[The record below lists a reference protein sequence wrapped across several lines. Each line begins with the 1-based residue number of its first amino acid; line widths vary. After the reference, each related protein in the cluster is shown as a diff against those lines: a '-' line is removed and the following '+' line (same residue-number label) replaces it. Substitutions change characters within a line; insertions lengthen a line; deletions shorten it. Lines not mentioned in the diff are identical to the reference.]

1 MTINTNL
8 NALVAGNA
16 YAAAA
21 VDYAQATQR
30 ISTQLRVN
38 SAKDDPVGIG
48 MASALKAKIASYA
61 KAADNINSG
70 ITALNTA
77 GTALTNIQ
85 TVLTAM
91 KTLATSSASSS
102 SSSTLASNQASFA
115 TYLASINSIANTAYF
130 NGKSLLNGDTPTL
143 KVQSGINS
151 GDTTTLTFG
160 NSLSSALGTG
170 NPLAL
175 TSLGAST
182 TTLASGDLV
191 INGYTV
197 GASLSTDDTTSYA
210 SNSGSAIAK
219 VVAINRIT
227 SSSNVVAV
235 AGATDVAGAAQ
246 SSSGTGTAGTITI
259 NGTAISVNLA
269 AANDYATNRA
279 AVVTSINLNTGKTG
293 VTAVDNGSS
302 ARGVSLT
309 ASDGRNIT
317 VAFDDTYLTSNNTG
331 VATAGTYAGMYTL
344 RALDQSSI
352 AITSNVGG
360 TLANA
365 DLALGTYSGNVAQFS
380 TKNLGALTSS
390 PGTGSSPAALSSGD
404 LTINGYSIGAA
415 YTSDD
420 TASDTTATSSTKASS
435 GIALAAAINRQTTT
449 TGVSAKVNSNV
460 ITGTGF
466 SAGTVGTIYLNGQS
480 ITANLTSSSTISDVV
495 SVINTKTGLT
505 GVTATNN
512 GNGVTLTASDGR
524 NISIATNTGTGAA
537 IGISGIT
544 STTAANATT
553 YVAQVTLYA
562 NNTFTVASGTNGNTN
577 FKALGFREGTYGGA
591 ASATKLSGLNISTAQ
606 GGTNAI
612 STINDA
618 INMVSTYQAQVGALT
633 NVMGYQTT
641 TTTNMTTVSNK
652 AYGDIMNYNLAAE
665 TTALAVA
672 QTKENGAMAMLA
684 QANVSQDLVTYLLK
698 KYIN

>member
-1 MTINTNL
+1 
-8 NALVAGNA
+8 
-16 YAAAA
+16 
-21 VDYAQATQR
+21 
-30 ISTQLRVN
+30 
-38 SAKDDPVGIG
+38 
-48 MASALKAKIASYA
+48 
-61 KAADNINSG
+61 
-70 ITALNTA
+70 
-77 GTALTNIQ
+77 
-85 TVLTAM
+85 M
-91 KTLATSSASSS
+91 KVLATSSAGSTSST
-102 SSSTLASNQASFA
+102 TLASNQASFA
-115 TYLASINSIANTAYF
+115 TYLTSINSIANTAYY

-143 KVQSGINS
+143 KVQSGINA

-175 TSLGAST
+175 TSLGSST
-182 TTLASGDLV
+182 TALASGDLV

-259 NGTAISVNLA
+259 NGTAISVTLA

-279 AVVTSINLNTGKTG
+279 AMVTAINLNTGTTG

-309 ASDGRNIT
+309 ATDGRNIT
-317 VAFDDTYLTSNNTG
+317 VAVDGTNLTSTNTG
-331 VATAGTYAGMYTL
+331 VAAAGTYAGTYTL

-365 DLALGTYSGNVAQFS
+365 DLALGTYTGNVAQFS
-380 TKNLGALTSS
+380 TKNLGAITTA
-390 PGTGSSPAALSSGD
+390 PTALSAGD
-404 LTINGYSIGAA
+404 LTLNGYSIGAT

-420 TASDTTATSSTKASS
+420 TASDTTAASSTKATS

-460 ITGTGF
+460 VTGTGF
-466 SAGTVGTIYLNGQS
+466 SAAAVSTIYLNGQS
-480 ITANLTSSSTISDVV
+480 ITANLTTSSTIADVV
-495 SVINTKTGLT
+495 SVINTKTGST

-512 GNGVTLTASDGR
+512 GSGVTLTASDGR
-524 NISIATNTGTGAA
+524 NISIGTNAGVGTS
-537 IGISGIT
+537 IGISGMSGT
-544 STTAANATT
+544 STTAALATT
-553 YVAQVTLYA
+553 YVAPVTLYA
-562 NNTFTVASGTNGNTN
+562 SNTFTVASGTNGNTN
-577 FKALGFREGTYGGA
+577 FQALGFREGTYGGA
-591 ASATKLSGLNISTAQ
+591 ASAVKLSGLNISTAQ

-612 STINDA
+612 TTINDA
-618 INMVSTYQAQVGALT
+618 IDMVSANQALIGALT

-641 TTTNMTTVSNK
+641 TSTNMTTVSTK

-672 QTKENGAMAMLA
+672 QTKQNGAMAMLA

>member
-77 GTALTNIQ
+77 GTALSNIQ

-91 KTLATSSASSS
+91 KALATSSAGSTSST
-102 SSSTLASNQASFA
+102 TLASNQATFA
-115 TYLASINSIANTAYF
+115 TYLTSIDSIANTAYF
-130 NGKSLLNGDTPTL
+130 NGKSLLNGNTPTL
-143 KVQSGINS
+143 KVQSGINA

-175 TSLGAST
+175 TSLGSST
-182 TTLASGDLV
+182 TALASGDLV

-197 GASLSTDDTTSYA
+197 GASLSTDDTTSYT

-219 VVAINRIT
+219 VAAINRIT

-246 SSSGTGTAGTITI
+246 SASGTGTAGTITI
-259 NGTAISVNLA
+259 NGTAISVTLA
-269 AANDYATNRA
+269 AANNYATNRA
-279 AVVTSINLNTGKTG
+279 AMVTAINLNTGTTG

-309 ASDGRNIT
+309 ATDGRNIT
-317 VAFDDTYLTSNNTG
+317 VAFDGVNLTSDNTG
-331 VATAGTYAGMYTL
+331 IATAGTYAGTYTL

-380 TKNLGALTSS
+380 TKNLGAITTA
-390 PGTGSSPAALSSGD
+390 PTALSAGD
-404 LTINGYSIGAA
+404 LTLNGYSIGAT

-420 TASDTTATSSTKASS
+420 TASDATATASTKATS

-460 ITGTGF
+460 VTGTGF
-466 SAGTVGTIYLNGQS
+466 SAAAVSTIYLNGQS
-480 ITANLTSSSTISDVV
+480 ITANLTTSSTIADVV

-512 GNGVTLTASDGR
+512 GSGVTLTASDGR
-524 NISIATNTGTGAA
+524 NISIGTNAGVGSA
-537 IGISGIT
+537 IGISGMSNSST
-544 STTAANATT
+544 SAAAATT
-553 YVAQVTLYA
+553 YVAPVTLYA
-562 NNTFTVASGTNGNTN
+562 SNTFTVASGTNGNTN

-612 STINDA
+612 TTINDA
-618 INMVSTYQAQVGALT
+618 INMVSANQAMVGALT
-633 NVMGYQTT
+633 HVMGYQTT
-641 TTTNMTTVSNK
+641 TTTNMTTVSTK

>member
-21 VDYAQATQR
+21 LDYAQATQR

-77 GTALTNIQ
+77 GTALSNIQ

-91 KTLATSSASSS
+91 KALATSSAGSTSST
-102 SSSTLASNQASFA
+102 TLASNQATFA
-115 TYLASINSIANTAYF
+115 TYLTSIDSIANTAYF
-130 NGKSLLNGDTPTL
+130 NGKSLLNGNTPTL
-143 KVQSGINS
+143 KVQSGINA

-175 TSLGAST
+175 TSLGSST
-182 TTLASGDLV
+182 TALASGDLV

-197 GASLSTDDTTSYA
+197 GASLSTDDTTSYT

-219 VVAINRIT
+219 VAAINRIT

-246 SSSGTGTAGTITI
+246 SASGTGTAGTITI
-259 NGTAISVNLA
+259 NGTAISVTLA
-269 AANDYATNRA
+269 AANNYATNRA
-279 AVVTSINLNTGKTG
+279 AMVTAINLNTGTTG

-309 ASDGRNIT
+309 ATDGRNIT
-317 VAFDDTYLTSNNTG
+317 VAFDGVNLTSDNTG
-331 VATAGTYAGMYTL
+331 IATAGTYAGTYTL

-380 TKNLGALTSS
+380 TKNLGAITTA
-390 PGTGSSPAALSSGD
+390 PTALSAGD
-404 LTINGYSIGAA
+404 LTLNGYSIGAT

-420 TASDTTATSSTKASS
+420 TASDATATSSTKATS
-435 GIALAAAINRQTTT
+435 GIALAAAINRQTST

-460 ITGTGF
+460 VTGTGF
-466 SAGTVGTIYLNGQS
+466 SAAAVSTIYLNGQT
-480 ITANLTSSSTISDVV
+480 ITANLTTSSTIADVV

-505 GVTATNN
+505 GVTASNN
-512 GNGVTLTASDGR
+512 GSGVTLTASDGR
-524 NISIATNTGTGAA
+524 NISIGTNAGVGSA
-537 IGISGIT
+537 IGISGMSNSST
-544 STTAANATT
+544 SAAAATT
-553 YVAQVTLYA
+553 YVAPVTLYA
-562 NNTFTVASGTNGNTN
+562 SNTFTVASGTNGNTN

-612 STINDA
+612 TTINDA
-618 INMVSTYQAQVGALT
+618 INMVSANQAMVGALT

-641 TTTNMTTVSNK
+641 TTTNMTTVSTK

>member
-70 ITALNTA
+70 INALNTA

-91 KTLATSSASSS
+91 KALATSSAGSTSST
-102 SSSTLASNQASFA
+102 TLASNQATFA
-115 TYLASINSIANTAYF
+115 TYLTSIDSIANTAYF
-130 NGKSLLNGDTPTL
+130 NGKSLLNGNTPTL
-143 KVQSGINS
+143 KVQSGINA

-175 TSLGAST
+175 TSLGSST
-182 TTLASGDLV
+182 TALASGDLV

-197 GASLSTDDTTSYA
+197 GASLSTDDTTSYT

-219 VVAINRIT
+219 VAAINRIT

-246 SSSGTGTAGTITI
+246 SASGTGTAGTITI
-259 NGTAISVNLA
+259 NGTAISVTLA
-269 AANDYATNRA
+269 AANNYATNRA
-279 AVVTSINLNTGKTG
+279 AMVTAINLNTGTTG

-309 ASDGRNIT
+309 ATDGRNIT
-317 VAFDDTYLTSNNTG
+317 VAFDGVNLTSDNTG
-331 VATAGTYAGMYTL
+331 ISTAGTYAGTYTL

-352 AITSNVGG
+352 TITSNVGG

-380 TKNLGALTSS
+380 TKNLGAITTA
-390 PGTGSSPAALSSGD
+390 PTALSAGD
-404 LTINGYSIGAA
+404 LTLNGYSIGAT

-420 TASDTTATSSTKASS
+420 TASDATATASTKATS

-460 ITGTGF
+460 VTGTGF
-466 SAGTVGTIYLNGQS
+466 SAAAVSTIYLNGQS
-480 ITANLTSSSTISDVV
+480 ITANLTTSSTIADVV

-505 GVTATNN
+505 GVTASNN
-512 GNGVTLTASDGR
+512 GSGVTLTASDGR
-524 NISIATNTGTGAA
+524 NISIGTNAGVGSA
-537 IGISGIT
+537 IGISGMSNSST
-544 STTAANATT
+544 SAAAATT
-553 YVAQVTLYA
+553 YVAPVTLYA
-562 NNTFTVASGTNGNTN
+562 SNTFTVASGTNGNTN

-612 STINDA
+612 TTINDA
-618 INMVSTYQAQVGALT
+618 INMVSANQAMVGALT

-641 TTTNMTTVSNK
+641 TTTNMTTVSTK

>member
-1 MTINTNL
+1 MTINTNI

-91 KTLATSSASSS
+91 KVLATSSAGSTSST
-102 SSSTLASNQASFA
+102 TLASNQASFA
-115 TYLASINSIANTAYF
+115 TYLTSINTIANTAYY
-130 NGKSLLNGDTPTL
+130 NGKSLLNGNTPTL
-143 KVQSGINS
+143 KVQSGINA

-175 TSLGAST
+175 NSLGSST
-182 TTLASGDLV
+182 TALASGDLV

-259 NGTAISVNLA
+259 NGTAISVTLA

-279 AVVTSINLNTGKTG
+279 AMVTAINLNTGTTG

-309 ASDGRNIT
+309 ATDGRNIT
-317 VAFDDTYLTSNNTG
+317 VAVDGTNLTSTNTG
-331 VATAGTYAGMYTL
+331 VAAAGTYAGTYTL

-365 DLALGTYSGNVAQFS
+365 DLALGTYTGNVAQFS
-380 TKNLGALTSS
+380 TKNLGAITTA
-390 PGTGSSPAALSSGD
+390 PTALSAGD
-404 LTINGYSIGAA
+404 LTLNGYSIGAT

-420 TASDTTATSSTKASS
+420 TASDTTAASSTKATS

-460 ITGTGF
+460 VTGTGF
-466 SAGTVGTIYLNGQS
+466 SAAAVSTIYLNGQS
-480 ITANLTSSSTISDVV
+480 ITANLTTSSTIADVV
-495 SVINTKTGLT
+495 SVINTKTGST

-512 GNGVTLTASDGR
+512 GSGVTLTASDGR
-524 NISIATNTGTGAA
+524 NISIGTNAGVGTS
-537 IGISGIT
+537 IGISGMSGA
-544 STTAANATT
+544 STTAALATT
-553 YVAQVTLYA
+553 YVAPVTLYA
-562 NNTFTVASGTNGNTN
+562 SNTFTVASGTNGNTN
-577 FKALGFREGTYGGA
+577 FQALGFREGTYGGA
-591 ASATKLSGLNISTAQ
+591 ASAVKLSGLNISTAQ

-612 STINDA
+612 TTINDA
-618 INMVSTYQAQVGALT
+618 IDMVSANQALVGALT

-641 TTTNMTTVSNK
+641 TSTNMTTVSTK

-672 QTKENGAMAMLA
+672 QTKQNGAMAMLA

>member
-1 MTINTNL
+1 MTINTNI

-91 KTLATSSASSS
+91 KVLATSSAGSTNST
-102 SSSTLASNQASFA
+102 TLASNQASFA
-115 TYLASINSIANTAYF
+115 TYLASIDSIANTAYY
-130 NGKSLLNGDTPTL
+130 NGKSLLNGNTPTL
-143 KVQSGINS
+143 KVQSGINA

-175 TSLGAST
+175 TSLGSST
-182 TTLASGDLV
+182 TALASGDLV

-219 VVAINRIT
+219 VAAINRIT

-235 AGATDVAGAAQ
+235 AGSTDVAGAAQ
-246 SSSGTGTAGTITI
+246 STSGTGTAGTITI
-259 NGTAISVNLA
+259 NGTAISVTLA

-279 AVVTSINLNTGKTG
+279 AMVTAINLNTGTTG

-309 ASDGRNIT
+309 ATDGRNIT
-317 VAFDDTYLTSNNTG
+317 VAFDGTNLTSTNTG
-331 VATAGTYAGMYTL
+331 VATAGTYAGTYTL

-365 DLALGTYSGNVAQFS
+365 DLALGTYTGNVAQFS
-380 TKNLGALTSS
+380 TKNLGALTTA
-390 PGTGSSPAALSSGD
+390 PTALSAGD
-404 LTINGYSIGAA
+404 LTLNGYSIGAT

-420 TASDTTATSSTKASS
+420 TASDTTAASSTKATS

-460 ITGTGF
+460 VTGTGF
-466 SAGTVGTIYLNGQS
+466 SAAAVSTIYLNGQS
-480 ITANLTSSSTISDVV
+480 IADVV

-505 GVTATNN
+505 GVTATSN
-512 GNGVTLTASDGR
+512 GSGVTLTASDGR
-524 NISIATNTGTGAA
+524 NISIGTNTGVGSA
-537 IGISGIT
+537 IGISGMSGT
-544 STTAANATT
+544 STTAALATT
-553 YVAQVTLYA
+553 YVAPVTLYA
-562 NNTFTVASGTNGNTN
+562 SNTFTVASGTNGNTN

-612 STINDA
+612 TTINDA

-641 TTTNMTTVSNK
+641 TSTNMTTVSTK

-672 QTKENGAMAMLA
+672 QTKQNGAMAMLA

>member
-1 MTINTNL
+1 MTINTNI

-91 KTLATSSASSS
+91 KVLATSSAGSTNST
-102 SSSTLASNQASFA
+102 TLASNQATFA
-115 TYLASINSIANTAYF
+115 TYLTSIDSIANTAYF
-130 NGKSLLNGDTPTL
+130 NGKSLLNGNTPTI
-143 KVQSGINS
+143 KVQSGINA

-160 NSLSSALGTG
+160 NVLTSALGTG
-170 NPLAL
+170 KPLAL
-175 TSLGAST
+175 SSLGSST
-182 TTLASGDLV
+182 TALASGDLI

-219 VVAINRIT
+219 VAAINRIT

-235 AGATDVAGAAQ
+235 VGNTDVAGTAQ
-246 SSSGTGTAGTITI
+246 STAGTGTAGTITI
-259 NGTAISVNLA
+259 NGTAISITLA

-279 AVVTSINLNTGKTG
+279 AVVTAINLNTGQTG

-302 ARGVSLT
+302 ARGVSLV

-317 VAFDDTYLTSNNTG
+317 VAFDGTNLRSTNTG
-331 VATAGTYAGMYTL
+331 VGAATTYAGTYTL
-344 RALDQSSI
+344 RSQDQTSI
-352 AITSNVGG
+352 AITSSVSG

-365 DLALGTYSGNVAQFS
+365 DLALGTYSANVAQFS
-380 TKNLGALTSS
+380 TKNLGALTTAPTAIS
-390 PGTGSSPAALSSGD
+390 TGD
-404 LTINGYSIGAA
+404 LALNGYSIGATYA
-415 YTSDD
+415 SDD
-420 TASDTTATSSTKASS
+420 TASDTTAASSTKATS
-435 GIALAAAINRQTTT
+435 GISLAAAINRQTTT

-460 ITGTGF
+460 VAGTGF
-466 SAGTVGTIYLNGQS
+466 TAAAVSTIYLNGQS
-480 ITANLTSSSTISDVV
+480 ITAGLTTSSTIADVV

-505 GVTATNN
+505 GVTASNN
-512 GNGVTLTASDGR
+512 GSGVTLTASDGR
-524 NISIATNTGTGAA
+524 NISIGTNTGVGSA
-537 IGISGIT
+537 IGISSMSGT
-544 STTAANATT
+544 STSAALGTT
-553 YVAQVTLYA
+553 YIAPVTLYA
-562 NNTFTVASGTNGNTN
+562 SSTFTVASGTNGNTN
-577 FKALGFREGTYGGA
+577 FNALGFREGTYGGA
-591 ASATKLSGLNISTAQ
+591 SSATKVSGLNISTAT
-606 GGTNAI
+606 GGTNAL
-612 STINDA
+612 TTLADA
-618 INMVSTYQAQVGALT
+618 IDMVSSYQAQVGALT

-641 TTTNMTTVSNK
+641 TSTNMTTVSTK

-672 QTKENGAMAMLA
+672 QTKQNGAMAMLA

>member
-1 MTINTNL
+1 MTINTNI

-91 KTLATSSASSS
+91 KVLATSSAGSTSST
-102 SSSTLASNQASFA
+102 TLASNQASFA
-115 TYLASINSIANTAYF
+115 TYLTSINSIANTAYY
-130 NGKSLLNGDTPTL
+130 NGKSLLNGNTPTL
-143 KVQSGINS
+143 KVQSGINA

-175 TSLGAST
+175 TSLGSST
-182 TTLASGDLV
+182 TALASGDLV

-235 AGATDVAGAAQ
+235 AGATDVAGAGQ

-259 NGTAISVNLA
+259 NGTAISVTLA

-279 AVVTSINLNTGKTG
+279 AMVTAINLNTGITG

-309 ASDGRNIT
+309 ATDGRNIT
-317 VAFDDTYLTSNNTG
+317 VAFDGTNLTSTNTG
-331 VATAGTYAGMYTL
+331 VATAGTYAGTYTL

-365 DLALGTYSGNVAQFS
+365 DLALGTYTGNVAQFS
-380 TKNLGALTSS
+380 TKNLSAITTA
-390 PGTGSSPAALSSGD
+390 PTALSAGD
-404 LTINGYSIGAA
+404 LTLNGYSIGAT
-415 YTSDD
+415 YSSDD
-420 TASDTTATSSTKASS
+420 TASDTTAASSTKATS

-460 ITGTGF
+460 VTGTGF
-466 SAGTVGTIYLNGQS
+466 SAAAVSTIYLNGQS
-480 ITANLTSSSTISDVV
+480 ITANLTTSSTIADVV
-495 SVINTKTGLT
+495 SVINTKTGST
-505 GVTATNN
+505 GVTATNH
-512 GNGVTLTASDGR
+512 GSGVTLTASDGR
-524 NISIATNTGTGAA
+524 NISIGTNAGVGTS
-537 IGISGIT
+537 IGISGMSGT
-544 STTAANATT
+544 STTAALATT
-553 YVAQVTLYA
+553 YVAPVTLYA
-562 NNTFTVASGTNGNTN
+562 SNTFTVASGTNGNTN
-577 FKALGFREGTYGGA
+577 FQALGFREGTYGGA
-591 ASATKLSGLNISTAQ
+591 ASAVKLSGLNISTAQ

-612 STINDA
+612 TTINDA
-618 INMVSTYQAQVGALT
+618 IDMVSANQALIGALT

-641 TTTNMTTVSNK
+641 TSTNMTTVSTK

-672 QTKENGAMAMLA
+672 QTKQNGAMAMLA